1 MQRILYLWLTIIA
14 LTVHENYSLKAQT
27 LLQKRHEIDV
37 KREGVDFTS
46 RDALPRGR
54 EFKRIDSTYYIGWML
69 EGTYKYDHA
78 ADYLG
83 FRTAGTQ
90 LEKAI
95 KLLEKDFK
103 KELKTRTS
111 NVFDFIKI
119 MKLHRDWDYTAFC
132 LMNCYS
138 NTDQVDKLW
147 RLLQTCRNYDLQ
159 DEQLMDSYNYMA
171 WTIHRNRFY
180 TKSKYPFLK
189 NTIDENEQLAN
200 RYLDSAALKIKRDAI
215 LFKPFLTIDYEAS
228 KIPGVWHYKSMLYSY
243 QLNIPSGAYYYE
255 KLKKTPYYP
264 HNNYATFCAIQGK
277 FREAMAEYTIS
288 KKEESQ
294 DKRMQESYYYS
305 SILNAYRAAV
315 KPGIQ
320 ELKDLIKANGST
332 PGFGWYNMAL
342 SRDYLYDG
350 QLDLALN
357 YLKNAEQFKE
367 IHIGTTLG
375 QSHYDF
381 TSTLLK
387 IILKQKEIERIKFL
401 NKGWWYNPSNLSDIA
416 QKTAEKYSLQFMII
430 NQLATNPERDRVIYK
445 LFSTESTV
453 SFDEIWQLIDGFSTN
468 FFLEKFK
475 KERKED
481 SRPKIKRY
489 YGYFIARLLMKKE
502 QFQEAQRMLEEIAL
516 DKDLDLEYEKLFLA
530 RVYEALAICYKEQK
544 NNTKSSAAVAYLFEH
559 YPTLIPF
566 VQTNVNGSL
575 KHNAVTPLQQNI
587 ISSLQTCNISW
598 TDSKKG
604 FQVHVQFT
612 KKGKLDIIQLNS
624 EYNGIPIAKNI
635 EFSYDLQ
642 QVQDIKK
649 KLPFYIFGT
658 GNDEKNINMNSIN
671 KK

>member
-1 MQRILYLWLTIIA
+1 MKFVVAITLSLLFLETTTVYGQSIAQR
-14 LTVHENYSLKAQT
+14 
-27 LLQKRHEIDV
+27 RHEIDA

-54 EFKRIDSTYYIGWML
+54 EFKRIDSTYYVGWML

-83 FRTAGTQ
+83 FKTASTQ
-90 LEKAI
+90 LEKAM
-95 KLLEKDFK
+95 KLMEKDFK

-119 MKLHRDWDYTAFC
+119 MKLHRDWDYVAYC

-147 RLLQTCRNYDLQ
+147 SLLQTCRKFDLQ
-159 DEQLMDSYNYMA
+159 DEQLMDSYNYLA
-171 WTIHRNRFY
+171 WTVHRNRFY
-180 TKSKYPFLK
+180 TTAKYSFLK
-189 NTIDENEQLAN
+189 KNIDENEQLAN
-200 RYLDSAALKIKRDAI
+200 RYLDSATMKIKRDAL

-255 KLKKTPYYP
+255 KLRSTPYFP
-264 HNNYATFCAIQGK
+264 HNNYATFCSIQGK
-277 FREAMAEYTIS
+277 FREAVSEYDLA
-288 KKEESQ
+288 KKEEGQ
-294 DKRMQESYYYS
+294 DKRMQESYYYL
-305 SILNAYRAAV
+305 SIMNAYRARA
-315 KPGIQ
+315 KEGIQ
-320 ELKDLIKANGST
+320 ELKSLIKANGST

-342 SRDYLYDG
+342 SRNYLYDG
-350 QLDLALN
+350 QLDLAIQ

-381 TSTLLK
+381 TATLLK
-387 IILKQKEIERIKFL
+387 IILKQKEIERIKYL
-401 NKGWWYNPSNLSDIA
+401 NKGWWYNPANLSLIA
-416 QKTAEKYSLQFMII
+416 QKTTEKYSLQFMII

-475 KERKED
+475 KELKND
-481 SRPKIKRY
+481 PRPHIQRY
-489 YGYFIARLLMKKE
+489 YQFFVAKLLIKKE
-502 QFQEAQRMLEEIAL
+502 KYAEAKDILEAL
-516 DKDLDLEYEKLFLA
+516 RTEKKVDQEYEKLFLA
-530 RVYEALAICYKEQK
+530 RVNEALLLCYKELKQDAK
-544 NNTKSSAAVAYLFEH
+544 MASCIAAIMEY
-559 YPTLIPF
+559 YPSIIPF
-566 VQTNVNGSL
+566 TGFTIPVTL
-575 KHNAVTPLQQNI
+575 KHNAVSPIQLQFVKALQQTNM
-587 ISSLQTCNISW
+587 SWVKQKNDFLVDLQFAKRGN
-598 TDSKKG
+598 
-604 FQVHVQFT
+604 
-612 KKGKLDIIQLNS
+612 LDIIRLS
-624 EYNGIPIAKNI
+624 SSYKGIPIVNNI
-635 EFSYDLQ
+635 EFGYNTMQ
-642 QVQDIKK
+642 AQDIAK

-658 GNDEKNINMNSIN
+658 GNDEKNINMNAVI